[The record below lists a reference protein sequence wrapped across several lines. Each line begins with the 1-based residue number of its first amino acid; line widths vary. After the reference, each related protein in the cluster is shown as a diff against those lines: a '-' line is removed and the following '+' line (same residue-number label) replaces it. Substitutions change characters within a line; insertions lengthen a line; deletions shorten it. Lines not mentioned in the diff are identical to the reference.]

1 MANNFRGND
10 ALGKMN
16 FLGNVI
22 RDIAIRGTVIRA
34 NDFRGT
40 DPYPPPYYDTEKLK
54 SMIAEADFI
63 KMFFFQEVNYISF
76 SSYLKKLELS
86 GFRKTIT
93 DLFSFLKLTSLFI

>member
-40 DPYPPPYYDTEKLK
+40 DPYPMGIHTVLSKQRVKGQTRSEPQT
-54 SMIAEADFI
+54 I
-63 KMFFFQEVNYISF
+63 
-76 SSYLKKLELS
+76 KKLV
-86 GFRKTIT
+86 T
-93 DLFSFLKLTSLFI
+93 

>member
-40 DPYPPPYYDTEKLK
+40 DP
-54 SMIAEADFI
+54 
-63 KMFFFQEVNYISF
+63 
-76 SSYLKKLELS
+76 
-86 GFRKTIT
+86 
-93 DLFSFLKLTSLFI
+93 

>member
-22 RDIAIRGTVIRA
+22 RDVDIRGTVIRA

-40 DPYPPPYYDTEKLK
+40 DPYPFFLHRFLKKVDFFTLSSRTPITKLQI
-54 SMIAEADFI
+54 SII
-63 KMFFFQEVNYISF
+63 LFFFY
-76 SSYLKKLELS
+76 
-86 GFRKTIT
+86 
-93 DLFSFLKLTSLFI
+93 

>member
-22 RDIAIRGTVIRA
+22 RDIVIRGTVIRA

-40 DPYPPPYYDTEKLK
+40 DPYPYMRDK
-54 SMIAEADFI
+54 F
-63 KMFFFQEVNYISF
+63 
-76 SSYLKKLELS
+76 
-86 GFRKTIT
+86 TIM
-93 DLFSFLKLTSLFI
+93 